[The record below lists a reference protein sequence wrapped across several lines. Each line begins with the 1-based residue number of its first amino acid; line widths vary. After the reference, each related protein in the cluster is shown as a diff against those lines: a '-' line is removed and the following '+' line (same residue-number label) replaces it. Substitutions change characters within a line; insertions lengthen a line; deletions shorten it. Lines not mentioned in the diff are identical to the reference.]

1 MTEISFF
8 HEEIYQPFY
17 WHGGRQAAL
26 LVHGFPGTPAE
37 VRPLAEALF
46 AQGWTV
52 QAPLLPGFGTQIDKL
67 FDQTRENWVTAVAE
81 AHAALRAN
89 HDAVLLV
96 GYSMGG
102 AIALNV
108 AAQVPPD
115 RLALLAPFWR
125 IGTEVHQAI
134 WQGVKRF
141 IPEFQLF
148 KRVDFTDPR
157 MQKAFGAVFPNID
170 LEDSEIQ
177 TFLQEMRVPARLVDE
192 VLALGLA
199 AKEAAGQIHASTLVI
214 QGSIDQTISPKAT
227 HLLLRELAGQARYV
241 EVAAG
246 HALTDVETA
255 VWPQIKRAL
264 LDFAKPL
271 QSDPAA

>member
-17 WHGGRQAAL
+17 WQGGRQAAL

-115 RLALLAPFWR
+115 RLVLLAPFWR

-157 MQKAFGAVFPNID
+157 MQKAFGAVFPISIWRIRRFRPFCKRCGFRHD
-170 LEDSEIQ
+170 WS
-177 TFLQEMRVPARLVDE
+177 TRCWPWGWRPKKRPGRFTPPHWSSRA
-192 VLALGLA
+192 
-199 AKEAAGQIHASTLVI
+199 ASTRLFRPRRRTCCC
-214 QGSIDQTISPKAT
+214 GS
-227 HLLLRELAGQARYV
+227 
-241 EVAAG
+241 
-246 HALTDVETA
+246 
-255 VWPQIKRAL
+255 WPGKRGM
-264 LDFAKPL
+264 
-271 QSDPAA
+271 